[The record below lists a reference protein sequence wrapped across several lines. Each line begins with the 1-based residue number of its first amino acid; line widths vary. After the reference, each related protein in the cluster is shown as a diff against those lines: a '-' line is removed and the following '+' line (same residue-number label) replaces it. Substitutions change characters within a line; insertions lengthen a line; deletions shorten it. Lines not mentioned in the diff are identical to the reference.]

1 MLIIVIVNCI
11 ILFSQQFV
19 SGSLTIKASEYAL
32 YRSFVADAHTPVSL
46 VSLNIFYFFPYIHK
60 TNILS
65 YNHIKSW

>member
-1 MLIIVIVNCI
+1 MLIIVIVYCI

-46 VSLNIFYFFPYIHK
+46 VS
-60 TNILS
+60 
-65 YNHIKSW
+65 